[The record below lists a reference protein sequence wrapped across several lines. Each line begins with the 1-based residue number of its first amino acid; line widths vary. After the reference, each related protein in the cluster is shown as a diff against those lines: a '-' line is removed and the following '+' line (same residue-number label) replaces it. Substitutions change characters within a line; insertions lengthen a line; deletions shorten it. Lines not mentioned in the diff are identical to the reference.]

1 MGDFV
6 IAPIVPT
13 SAINVTGTTLEQI
26 IPITVPTTTPMT
38 ANQLLQGE
46 TIDRL
51 QPPTVEQW
59 ALIPMYKTSQ
69 TGKRRLW
76 QVGFDGRNQLIT
88 IHGEVGGAIQRD
100 SREVVPKAG
109 RSMMEQ
115 ALLEAR
121 HRYDVKYRESYRPP
135 GVAGNTRIPAQL
147 ANKYRPPTLGKM
159 KGYTDGKLKFP
170 VAIQCKLDGIRARAF
185 LEIDATGNEIVK
197 LYSRMEKEFP
207 HLEHIRQQ
215 LKHFFAYLP
224 TGAGLDLE
232 LYKHGV
238 EMNELH
244 GWVSTTKTI
253 HSKNYLLEAHVF
265 DVILADAP
273 YDERYMML
281 VRAYQNILDSNV
293 NIDHIRI
300 LLNQWAYSHEDII
313 RIHDEFLE
321 KGCEGLM
328 IRHLYLS
335 DKTTSGRNR
344 SLYKGKRNNN
354 LLKFKTFTEEEVTI
368 TGVTEG
374 TGREEGKAIFIVRN
388 AQGNTYHVRPAATY
402 EEREVWFA
410 NPQQVINRLYT
421 VRHFGLTV
429 NDVHRFPVGKA
440 FRDVPQRPGVMA
452 F

>member
-1 MGDFV
+1 MTEL
-6 IAPIVPT
+6 IVPT
-13 SAINVTGTTLEQI
+13 SAIAATGTTLEQI
-26 IPITVPTTTPMT
+26 IPPIAPTTIPTT
-38 ANQLLQGE
+38 SNQLLPGE
-46 TIDRL
+46 IIDRL
-51 QPPTVEQW
+51 QQPTVSQW
-59 ALIPMYKTSQ
+59 ALIPMYETSQ
-69 TGKRRLW
+69 KQKRRIW
-76 QVGFDGRNQLIT
+76 QVGFDGSYQLIT

-100 SREVVPKAG
+100 NRDIVPKAS
-109 RSMMEQ
+109 RSMTEQ

-121 HRYDVKYRESYRPP
+121 HRYDKKYREGYRPP
-135 GVAGNTRIPAQL
+135 GVAGISRLPAQL

-170 VAIQCKLDGIRARAF
+170 VGVQCKLDGIRARAF
-185 LEIDATGNEIVK
+185 LERDATGNETVK
-197 LYSRMEKEFP
+197 LYSRTEKEFP

-215 LKHFFAYLP
+215 LQPFFAYLP
-224 TGAGLDLE
+224 ADAGLDLE

-253 HSKNYLLEAHVF
+253 HPKNHLLEAHIF
-265 DVILADAP
+265 DVILVDVP
-273 YDERYMML
+273 YDDRYMML
-281 VRAYQNILDSNV
+281 IRAYQNVLDSND
-293 NIDHIRI
+293 NISHIRI
-300 LLNQWAYSHEDII
+300 LLNQWAWSHEDII
-313 RIHDEFLE
+313 RFHDEFLE
-321 KGCEGLM
+321 LGCEGLM

-335 DKTTSGRNR
+335 DKTTNGRNR

-374 TGREEGKAIFIVRN
+374 TGREEGKAIFVVRN

-410 NPQQVINRLYT
+410 NPQQVIGRLYT

-429 NDVHRFPVGKA
+429 NEVHRFPVGKA
-440 FRDVPQRPGVMA
+440 FRDVPERPGVMA